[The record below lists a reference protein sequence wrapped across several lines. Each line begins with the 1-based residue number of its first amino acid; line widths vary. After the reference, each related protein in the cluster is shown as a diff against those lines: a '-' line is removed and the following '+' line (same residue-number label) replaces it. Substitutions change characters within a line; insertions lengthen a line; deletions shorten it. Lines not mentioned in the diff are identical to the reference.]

1 LKQGDNVAVRDNLL
15 VGSLKRVWPPRWL
28 NDEVINEYMKLLN
41 KNNKTTVCLQTFF
54 FTKLEQSPGASS
66 RMLVKAVRNQNLDP
80 SAVECLLMPV
90 NKNQLHWILFAV
102 LPSHRTVMVL
112 DSMRK
117 PVGAYNVDLNLL
129 KEACA
134 KMWPQAETWE
144 TRCCEQNP

>member
-1 LKQGDNVAVRDNLL
+1 MLL
-15 VGSLKRVWPPRWL
+15 
-28 NDEVINEYMKLLN
+28 
-41 KNNKTTVCLQTFF
+41 
-54 FTKLEQSPGASS
+54 
-66 RMLVKAVRNQNLDP
+66 KAVRNQNLDP
-80 SAVECLLMPV
+80 SAVECLLVPV

-117 PVGAYNVDLNLL
+117 PVGANNVDLNLL

-144 TRCCEQNP
+144 TLCCEQNP